1 VAKHLN
7 QTGEGRG
14 MELFNTMPVNRRAKK
29 ALQEIKEEQRADT
42 PYCVQLAVSVLNRGE
57 IEAEEDVVETIKA
70 MMDWRPERIMNF
82 FMIAHGEEYN
92 PPGWEKGDYKELAKI
107 VLDDIEE
114 KMVRHF
120 PWYRSGEE

>member
-1 VAKHLN
+1 M
-7 QTGEGRG
+7 Q
-14 MELFNTMPVNRRAKK
+14 LFNTMPVNRRAKE

-42 PYCVQLAVSVLNRGE
+42 PYCVQLAVFVLNRGE

-82 FMIAHGEEYN
+82 FMIARGEEYN
-92 PPGWEKGDYKELAKI
+92 PPGWERAGDYKELAKI